1 VGIFFLLLKLYFDC
15 MIKYFLMVLTFCF
28 YFTPVIRPQ
37 IIVNSFLEG
46 ASITKITEEDTSYL
60 KKGEEYIWVAT
71 YGQGIYRFSKKDG
84 KWINFSTAS
93 KNLQND
99 IFHCLAVSKDYVW
112 AGASEGLYIYDKK
125 KNRWSMKKFSLG
137 GEFGNWI
144 RALYYD
150 KDKNILW
157 IGRFRNL
164 TQLEVAKQTYR
175 DFDLTQGNDPKT
187 NTIKT
192 IRLDG
197 DSLVWFGTESGA
209 HLYRKKKKIA
219 QNTWEFINNK
229 KGFKQE
235 GNAVSITDFLFEGE
249 NVWFGTD
256 EFVTPRQPEFNV
268 GGLYRYNR
276 KIKWDKIDKSNGL
289 PGNGIYCLEKT
300 GNVIWAGVYSF
311 DKNEKAEYGKGLI
324 MIDRFTGKVTP
335 VDLNLLRVNTSTI
348 TTLYF
353 DGKDLWIGTDKGLYR
368 LKIANPLALWT
379 LKKPQTKKATN
390 K

>member
-1 VGIFFLLLKLYFDC
+1 
-15 MIKYFLMVLTFCF
+15 MIKAFLIILIF
-28 YFTPVIRPQ
+28 YFTPAVFPQ
-37 IIVNSFLEG
+37 VTVDNFLG
-46 ASITKITEEDTSYL
+46 NASITEITEEDTSYL
-60 KKGEEYIWVAT
+60 KRGEGYIWVAT
-71 YGQGIYRFSKKDG
+71 YGEGIYRFSKKDG
-84 KWINFSTAS
+84 KWMNFSTAS

-125 KNRWSMKKFSLG
+125 KKSWNMKKFSLG

-144 RALYYD
+144 RALFYD
-150 KDKNILW
+150 KSRNILW

-164 TQLEVAKQTYR
+164 TQLDLAKQTYT

-187 NTIKT
+187 NTFKS

-197 DSLVWFGTESGA
+197 DSLVWFGTESGV
-209 HLYRKKKKIA
+209 HFYRKKKKIA
-219 QNTWEFINNK
+219 QDTWEFINNK

-235 GNAVSITDFLFEGE
+235 GDAVSITDFLFEGG

-256 EFVTPRQPEFNV
+256 EFVTPKQPEFNV

-289 PGNGIYCLEKT
+289 SGNGIYCLEKT

-311 DKNEKAEYGKGLI
+311 DKKEKAEYGNGLV

-335 VDLNLLRVNTSTI
+335 VDLNLLQVKTPTI

-368 LKIANPLALWT
+368 LKIANPLAVWSM
-379 LKKPQTKKATN
+379 KKPQTKKTIN